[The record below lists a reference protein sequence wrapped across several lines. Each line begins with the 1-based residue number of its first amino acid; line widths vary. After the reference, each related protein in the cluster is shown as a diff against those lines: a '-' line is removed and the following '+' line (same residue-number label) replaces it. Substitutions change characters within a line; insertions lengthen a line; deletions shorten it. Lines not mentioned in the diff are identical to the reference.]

1 VLPPLAPEGLRIP
14 YRFSKVCTHSTF
26 KPILIKRLL
35 TMFVNVGPSERKLR
49 IIAGISLM
57 VTGFA
62 APISDQ
68 LHIACFTMGV
78 ALLFPAALGFCP
90 FKALALRKFS

>member
-1 VLPPLAPEGLRIP
+1 M
-14 YRFSKVCTHSTF
+14 FS
-26 KPILIKRLL
+26 
-35 TMFVNVGPSERKLR
+35 NVGPSERKLR
-49 IIAGISLM
+49 ILAGLAFM

-68 LHIACFTMGV
+68 LHMASFTMGV

-90 FKALALRKFS
+90 FKALALRKLS